1 MDRTDHS
8 PKSNRRYLEIAQR
21 LLVSITS
28 GELTTGS
35 RLPGD
40 RELASQYGVSRT
52 TAREAM
58 LALELVGAV
67 EIQHGNGV
75 FVRPAAG
82 EALEGQGSTGLDA
95 LPRELIEARL
105 HIEPMVAGLVASTI
119 STDTTRML
127 RAELDEARTICH
139 DDDHLP
145 RYLELSFR
153 FHSLLATECENRLVR
168 SFASDLINAEL
179 HPLWEL
185 INQQASRT
193 RTVRMTHVHEHS
205 EILDALEH
213 GDAQRAQSEMRRH
226 LQTISKNLFFL

>member
-8 PKSNRRYLEIAQR
+8 VKSSRRYLEIAQR
-21 LLVSITS
+21 LLRAITS
-28 GELTTGS
+28 GELPAGA

-40 RELASQYGVSRT
+40 RELAGQYGVSRS

-75 FVRPAAG
+75 FVRPATG
-82 EALEGQGSTGLDA
+82 GIPEGQGNDSLHA

-105 HIEPMVAGLVASTI
+105 HIEPMVVGLLASTI
-119 STDTTRML
+119 STDTMRVL
-127 RAELDEARTICH
+127 RDDLKEARTIC
-139 DDDHLP
+139 DDDNQLP

-193 RTVRMTHVHEHS
+193 EKVRKTHIHEHS
-205 EILDALEH
+205 EILSALEN
-213 GDAQRAQSEMRRH
+213 GDAQRAQAEMRRH
-226 LQTISKNLFFL
+226 LQTISQTLFFL